1 MTLNDPK
8 KNNPN
13 VQISYNNVKGFVFKP
28 HPDIDKQ
35 SWNKGKVIC
44 AADQDSGFPA
54 QARIDAVRYRY
65 TSKDEADLPF
75 SVNVFNAKKGN
86 KNLIT
91 LEVEANQNC
100 KLGFQRLERV
110 TIAMNLGGASD
121 IEVVKKGNHALD
133 QDGQNDQLLWHISD
147 LLNEGNAV
155 L

>member
-1 MTLNDPK
+1 M
-8 KNNPN
+8 
-13 VQISYNNVKGFVFKP
+13 
-28 HPDIDKQ
+28 
-35 SWNKGKVIC
+35 
-44 AADQDSGFPA
+44 
-54 QARIDAVRYRY
+54 
-65 TSKDEADLPF
+65 
-75 SVNVFNAKKGN
+75 NVFNAKKGS

-133 QDGQNDQLLWHISD
+133 QDGQNDQLLWHIGD